1 MMFRQVSSRSH
12 RCDDTVDFS
21 AALRVIVDGQ
31 NFSSGTA
38 RTAMKMTAFAAAIA
52 VAVGAGGIAH
62 AQGYPS
68 HPITMIVPFPAGGP
82 TDTLARILS
91 ERVRVSLGQPVI
103 IETVTGAGASIGV
116 ARAAQAAPDG
126 YTLSIGNWTSHVGA
140 GAMYP
145 AAHDAVLELQPV
157 SRISATPLMIVGK
170 NALPPKNARE
180 LIAWLKADP
189 GKPSAATVGAGSAAH
204 VCLLYFQQ
212 KTGTSFQLV
221 PYRGGAPVM
230 QDLVAGQ
237 IDMFCAE
244 ASQTLSFVR
253 SGAIRAFAVM
263 SKERWPAA
271 PEVPTMDE
279 VGVSGMYISFWNG
292 LWVPKGTPSEIVAKL
307 NGAVVD
313 ALADPAVRQRLTEL
327 GHVIATRE
335 EQTPQALGAFHKAE
349 IETWWPIIKAANIKP
364 E

>member
-1 MMFRQVSSRSH
+1 
-12 RCDDTVDFS
+12 
-21 AALRVIVDGQ
+21 
-31 NFSSGTA
+31 
-38 RTAMKMTAFAAAIA
+38 
-52 VAVGAGGIAH
+52 
-62 AQGYPS
+62 
-68 HPITMIVPFPAGGP
+68 
-82 TDTLARILS
+82 
-91 ERVRVSLGQPVI
+91 

-157 SRISATPLMIVGK
+157 SRISATPLMIIGK
-170 NALPPKNARE
+170 NALPPKNAKE
-180 LIAWLKADP
+180 LIAWLKANP
-189 GKPSAATVGAGSAAH
+189 GKASAATVGAGSVAH
-204 VCLLYFQQ
+204 ICLLYFQQ

-253 SGAIRAFAVM
+253 SGSIRAFAVM
-263 SKERWPAA
+263 CRRSVGLPRPMFRPWTMG
-271 PEVPTMDE
+271 VP
-279 VGVSGMYISFWNG
+279 GMYLSFWNG
-292 LWVPKGTPSEIVAKL
+292 LWVPKGTPNEIIAKL

-313 ALADPAVRQRLTEL
+313 ALADPAVRQRLTDL

>member
-1 MMFRQVSSRSH
+1 GEDSHENDSYCSGNCRRGRRWRRRLCARLSLASHHDNRAVSGGRADGYACAHLERAHADVARPARDHRDRDRRRRQH
-12 RCDDTVDFS
+12 RRGPC
-21 AALRVIVDGQ
+21 R
-31 NFSSGTA
+31 
-38 RTAMKMTAFAAAIA
+38 
-52 VAVGAGGIAH
+52 GAG
-62 AQGYPS
+62 
-68 HPITMIVPFPAGGP
+68 PASGGP
-82 TDTLARILS
+82 RP
-91 ERVRVSLGQPVI
+91 RK
-103 IETVTGAGASIGV
+103 
-116 ARAAQAAPDG
+116 AAPEG
-126 YTLSIGNWTSHVGA
+126 YTLSMGNWTSHVGA

-170 NALPPKNARE
+170 NALPPKSARE

-189 GKPSAATVGAGSAAH
+189 GKASAATVGAGSAAH

-271 PEVPTMDE
+271 PDVPTMDE

-292 LWVPKGTPSEIVAKL
+292 
-307 NGAVVD
+307 
-313 ALADPAVRQRLTEL
+313 
-327 GHVIATRE
+327 
-335 EQTPQALGAFHKAE
+335 
-349 IETWWPIIKAANIKP
+349 
-364 E
+364 

>member
-1 MMFRQVSSRSH
+1 
-12 RCDDTVDFS
+12 
-21 AALRVIVDGQ
+21 
-31 NFSSGTA
+31 
-38 RTAMKMTAFAAAIA
+38 MKTIAIA
-52 VAVGAGGIAH
+52 TAIALAVGGAPAGA
-62 AQGYPS
+62 AQSYPS
-68 HPITMIVPFPAGGP
+68 HPITIIVPFPAGGP
-82 TDTLARILS
+82 TDTLARLLG
-91 ERVRVSLGQPVI
+91 ERMRVSLGQPVI

-145 AAHDAVLELQPV
+145 AVHDAVLEMQPI

-170 NALPPKNARE
+170 NALPPKTAQE
-180 LIAWLKADP
+180 LIAWLKANP
-189 GKPSAATVGAGSAAH
+189 GKASAATVGAGSGAH
-204 VCLLYFQQ
+204 ICVLYFQQ
-212 KTGTSFQLV
+212 KTGTDFQLV

-237 IDMFCAE
+237 IDFFCAE
-244 ASQTLSFVR
+244 ASQTLPFLR

-271 PEVPTMDE
+271 PDVPTMDE
-279 VGVSGMYISFWNG
+279 VGVSGMYISFWHG
-292 LWVPKGTPSEIVAKL
+292 LWAPKGTPREIVAKL

-313 ALADPAVRQRLTEL
+313 TLADTTVRQRLTEL

-335 EQTPQALGAFHKAE
+335 EQTPEALGTFHRAE
-349 IETWWPIIKAANIKP
+349 IEKWWPIIKAANVKP